1 MRYVNETNYTLRK
14 AEIRHLVTMQVWE
27 RGNKYST
34 CRPGGTFSN
43 LSGRKIRINVLKKW
57 DMTRS
62 LERLML
68 AKKSKPLK
76 GNVAKK

>member
-43 LSGRKIRINVLKKW
+43 QAGKIGHKSQSHETDAGKKNEA
-57 DMTRS
+57 T
-62 LERLML
+62 
-68 AKKSKPLK
+68 K
-76 GNVAKK
+76 